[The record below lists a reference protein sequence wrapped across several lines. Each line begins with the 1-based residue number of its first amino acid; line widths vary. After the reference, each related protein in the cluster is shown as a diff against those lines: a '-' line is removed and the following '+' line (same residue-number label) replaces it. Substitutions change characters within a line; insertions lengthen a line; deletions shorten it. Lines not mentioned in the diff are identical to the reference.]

1 MPDVQELVNEGNE
14 LSQKKQW
21 AEALERYRAA
31 AALDPNNANLY
42 FLIGSCHFK
51 MNHGPGAREAWSRA
65 LEIDP
70 SFEKARTWIRRVTG
84 MSFETPTSAVV

>member
-1 MPDVQELVNEGNE
+1 MPDVKDLVKEGNE
-14 LSQKKQW
+14 LSKKKDW
-21 AEALERYRAA
+21 AGALERYRAA
-31 AALDPNNANLY
+31 AALDPNDANLY

-70 SFEKARTWIRRVTG
+70 GFEKARTWIHRVTG
-84 MSFETPTSAVV
+84 MSFQTPTPEMV